1 MIEGQEGVEWPDWVA
16 LARACERLNFDA
28 LFRSDHY
35 LSVAGRGERGSLDA
49 WGTVSGLAAITTK
62 LRLGTLVS
70 PATFRHP
77 SVLAKAVVTA
87 DHISSGRVEL
97 GIGTGWLEAEH
108 VAYGFPFP
116 PMGERMA
123 RLTEQ
128 LEVITRAWSDE
139 PQTFT
144 GDYYAIADLDARPK
158 PVQTP
163 RPPLILGGAAGPR
176 SAALAARYAD
186 EYNTV
191 YVTPEQ
197 ARERRGTLDR
207 ACQAQGREPQ
217 SLRFSM
223 MNGFVIG
230 ANRAE
235 LEARNARLAESG
247 AAPGGAWIV
256 GTPDEFIAR
265 LREYEEAGVEAVML
279 QHHLFRDEEA
289 LELIAREVIPALSP

>member
-1 MIEGQEGVEWPDWVA
+1 
-16 LARACERLNFDA
+16 
-28 LFRSDHY
+28 
-35 LSVAGRGERGSLDA
+35 
-49 WGTVSGLAAITTK
+49 VSGLAAITST

-97 GIGTGWLEAEH
+97 GIGTGWLEDEH
-108 VAYGFPFP
+108 AAYGFAFP

-123 RLTEQ
+123 WLAEQ
-128 LEVITRAWSDE
+128 LEVITREWSDG
-139 PQTFT
+139 PQSFSGEHYTIT
-144 GDYYAIADLDARPK
+144 DLDARPK
-158 PVQTP
+158 PVQKP

-191 YVTPEQ
+191 YVTPEE
-197 ARERRGTLDR
+197 ARERRRALDL
-207 ACQAQGREPQ
+207 ACDEAGREPRT
-217 SLRFSM
+217 LRFSM

-230 ANRAE
+230 AVRRDIE
-235 LEARNARLAESG
+235 TRKARLADWG
-247 AAPGGAWIV
+247 AAPAESWIV

-289 LELIAREVIPALSP
+289 LELIAREVIPALST